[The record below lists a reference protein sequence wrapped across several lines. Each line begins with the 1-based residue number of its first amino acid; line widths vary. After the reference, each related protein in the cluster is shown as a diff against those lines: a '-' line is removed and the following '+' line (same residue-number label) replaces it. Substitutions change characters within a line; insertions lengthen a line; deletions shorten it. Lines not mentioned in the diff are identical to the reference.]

1 MDWYSTVLEQID
13 MRSFSN
19 LWYWIALAVLWS
31 TVSHWVLGVP
41 YDMVQRAARIGGH
54 AQIELED
61 LVRINISRILYI
73 VEYAGLWIL
82 AIACGVFTTLFILGF
97 FYDLEFAQA
106 VFLLIFPTTVVA
118 VMSVLNARAIKADGL
133 DGEAL
138 RRKMGSHRFW
148 TQVIGVISI
157 FITSVFGMYQN
168 LLVVGPF

>member
-1 MDWYSTVLEQID
+1 

-41 YDMVQRAARIGGH
+41 YDMVQRAARLGGD
-54 AQIELED
+54 AQQELED

-73 VEYAGLWIL
+73 VEYAGFWIL
-82 AIACGVFTTLFILGF
+82 ALSCGVFTTLFILGF

-118 VMSVLNARAIKADGL
+118 VMSVLNARLILTNGL
-133 DGEAL
+133 AGEAL
-138 RRKMGSHRFW
+138 RKKMGSHRFW